1 MLSPGGT
8 RYGFEYDGFGK
19 TKKIKVGSRTLTEN
33 VYEPNN
39 GNLAY
44 STYGNGAKVGYT
56 YDSLDRV
63 TQKLYND
70 SVKAIYKYD
79 KFGNLYSKNDLFTG
93 VQYKYD
99 YDLSGRTLGVKAND
113 GTSVR
118 FVYDNL
124 NRVSK
129 QVSTVK
135 DARLVTEYVYGSTEN
150 GQMNGVVYGIK
161 QNGQNS
167 ISYTYDELARLKSKN
182 IDALGTYATEY
193 TYLEGGDPNTTTT
206 TVKSVKNGNELLEY
220 SYDDVG
226 NITEVKKNGTTV
238 EEYSYDSLN
247 QLVSATYGGHTYT
260 YTYDNAGNILSVK
273 KDGNIVKSYSYDD
286 SEWKDLLTSFNGQT
300 ITYDQI
306 GNPLTYRDGFNFT
319 WSNGRQLTGITR
331 GIDNISYLNPTRYQ
345 Y

>member
-1 MLSPGGT
+1 M
-8 RYGFEYDGFGK
+8 
-19 TKKIKVGSRTLTEN
+19 
-33 VYEPNN
+33 
-39 GNLAY
+39 AY

-118 FVYDNL
+118 YVYDNL

-135 DARLVTEYVYGSTEN
+135 DARLATEYVYGSSEN

-161 QNGQNS
+161 QNGQKS

-182 IDALGTYATEY
+182 IDATEIGYGSRTEY
-193 TYLEGGDPNTTTT
+193 TYLDGGDPNTTTT
-206 TVKSVKNGNELLEY
+206 TVKSVKNDDELLEY

-247 QLVSATYGGHTYT
+247 QLVGATYGGHTYT
-260 YTYDNAGNILSVK
+260 YIYDNAGNILSVK
-273 KDGNIVKSYSYDD
+273 KDGTEVKTYGYGD
-286 SEWKDLLTSFNGQT
+286 SEWRDLLTSF
-300 ITYDQI
+300 
-306 GNPLTYRDGFNFT
+306 
-319 WSNGRQLTGITR
+319 
-331 GIDNISYLNPTRYQ
+331 
-345 Y
+345 